1 MAFSATTV
9 TSPVVPAHQ
18 PASVGSDM
26 MPSILSV
33 LILSLY
39 AAKKGSKSF
48 RKMKRHLAWNIMKYK
63 AKTLFSKR
71 AEGISNRT
79 LMYILLGVLFL
90 ILLALS
96 PIAALAVAVVVLIL
110 LLTGVI

>member
-9 TSPVVPAHQ
+9 KPVVPV
-18 PASVGSDM
+18 PPNASVGNDM
-26 MPSILSV
+26 APSVLSV

-48 RKMKRHLAWNIMKYK
+48 RKMKRQLTWNVLKYK
-63 AKTLFSKR
+63 AQSLFSKR

-79 LMYILLGVLFL
+79 LLYILLGVLFL

-96 PIAALAVAVVVLIL
+96 PYAALAVAVILLIL
-110 LLTGVI
+110 LLAGVI